1 MGEESCHN
9 RRLTSDPAK
18 RIFCRVKIKASVLL
32 SEDLLAAVDQ
42 RARIEHQDRSAVIEA
57 AVRAFVVLPSSPE
70 QNARD
75 LKILNERAERLNQEA
90 EDVLSYQ
97 VLR

>member
-1 MGEESCHN
+1 MT
-9 RRLTSDPAK
+9 RDLAK

-32 SEDLLAAVDQ
+32 PDDLLTAIDE
-42 RARIEHQDRSAVIEA
+42 RARQEHQDRSAIVEA
-57 AVRAFVVLPSSPE
+57 AVRAFVARPVSSE
-70 QNARD
+70 QHARD
-75 LKILNERAERLNQEA
+75 LKILNEKADRLNQET